1 MISLKKN
8 DKIIVVVAIAVIL
21 TASIGIALYTSPKP
35 TTPPAPSSGEKTF
48 DVIRTERNGTL
59 KTISEFSAK
68 KTPYETIVNIS
79 EGNLKTI
86 TFNLSW
92 IDDKT
97 TFFGRMGLDTLS
109 LEVMTPDQQVYD
121 LSNTS
126 AKKTKEG
133 HILLTVTVDNI
144 RPPETP
150 IKANDIQSAQA
161 KLLQKPYYYDT
172 WTGKDI
178 KITVSVHIGELRILK
193 KIRDKGND
201 FDLKISYQYYYCSIL
216 KKDITKDT
224 GLDNDT
230 PPQDPWDNQET
241 PPYMS
246 MIINTGCG
254 RFV

>member
-35 TTPPAPSSGEKTF
+35 TTPPPSNSSGEKTF
-48 DVIRTERNGTL
+48 DVIWTERNGTL
-59 KTISEFSAK
+59 NTISEFSGK
-68 KTPYETIVNIS
+68 KAPYQTVVQIS

-97 TFFGRMGLDTLS
+97 TFFGRRGLDTLS
-109 LEVMTPDQQVYD
+109 LEVITPDQQVYD
-121 LSNTS
+121 VSNVS
-126 AKKTKEG
+126 AKITKEG
-133 HILLTVTVDNI
+133 HILLTVPVDNV
-144 RPPETP
+144 RPPDTP

-161 KLLQKPYYYDT
+161 KLKQKPYYDDT

-201 FDLKISYQYYYCSIL
+201 FDLKISYQYYQGVL
-216 KKDITKDT
+216 KEDTTKGTAFD
-224 GLDNDT
+224 GN
-230 PPQDPWDNQET
+230 PPEDPWDGQEI